1 MRKKIYRNK
10 GSKDNIVISIA
21 GAHGVGKST
30 IFNQFKKRV
39 GDSNKFKLF
48 PERYVKKPP
57 FPFGSPDKQIA
68 FRSEIHFLQQFIK
81 RNRSVVNYDLRYN
94 GRILILDR
102 TPLCVLIYSKSL
114 NLKEKD
120 YKLILDT
127 YKSVKWKEDYIIYL
141 TAKPNT
147 ILRRIIQR
155 GSLEKI
161 RREWNEREKDYLLK
175 IISYYN
181 QMLLSKRDKKKVF
194 IIDTDEL
201 SLEEVLKEVEEKITD
216 ISGYLFMKL
225 IKQPSTQMN
234 LIRFLK

>member
-1 MRKKIYRNK
+1 LRKKIYRNK

-81 RNRSVVNYDLRYN
+81 RNRSVVNYDLKYN

-127 YKSVKWKEDYIIYL
+127 YNSVKWKEDYIIYL

-147 ILRRIIQR
+147 VLRRIVQR

-175 IISYYN
+175 ILSFYN
-181 QMLLSKRDKKKVF
+181 QMLLSKSDKKKVF

-201 SLEEVLKEVEEKITD
+201 SPEEVLKEVEEKITE
-216 ISGYLFMKL
+216 ISGYLFTKL
-225 IKQPSTQMN
+225 INQPSTQMN
-234 LIRFLK
+234 LLRFLK

>member
-1 MRKKIYRNK
+1 LRKKIYRNK

-81 RNRSVVNYDLRYN
+81 RNRSVVNYDLKYN

-127 YKSVKWKEDYIIYL
+127 YNSVKWKEDYIIYL

-175 IISYYN
+175 ILSFYN

-201 SLEEVLKEVEEKITD
+201 SPEEVLKEVEEKITD
-216 ISGYLFMKL
+216 ISGYLFRKL
-225 IKQPSTQMN
+225 LKQPSTQMN

>member
-81 RNRSVVNYDLRYN
+81 RNRSVVNYDLKYN

-127 YKSVKWKEDYIIYL
+127 YNSVKWKEDYIIYL

-175 IISYYN
+175 ILSFYN

-216 ISGYLFMKL
+216 ISGYLFRKL
-225 IKQPSTQMN
+225 LKQPSTQMN